1 MNVNFGNNLYD
12 DDDFPAPPPDLVVKE
27 VINSRKYS
35 GNRPLS
41 GLHHPPDLK
50 VRIGYCSNVSFIFLS
65 PRHQLGSYLARCA
78 IFLEKLKHQI
88 TQLHWLSELHTHT
101 QRFVYGKVCL
111 LARLIHYFFL
121 FAQSFYYFEL
131 ENCELENQRNRKL

>member
-41 GLHHPPDLK
+41 GFCITRQTWK
-50 VRIGYCSNVSFIFLS
+50 YVSAIVVMLALS
-65 PRHQLGSYLARCA
+65 
-78 IFLEKLKHQI
+78 
-88 TQLHWLSELHTHT
+88 
-101 QRFVYGKVCL
+101 
-111 LARLIHYFFL
+111 FFHL
-121 FAQSFYYFEL
+121 DTS
-131 ENCELENQRNRKL
+131 